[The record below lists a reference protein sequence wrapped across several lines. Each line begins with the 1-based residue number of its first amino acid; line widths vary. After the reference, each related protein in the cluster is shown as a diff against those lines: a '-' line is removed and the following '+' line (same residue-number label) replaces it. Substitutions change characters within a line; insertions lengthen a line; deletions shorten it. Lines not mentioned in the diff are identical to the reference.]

1 MENYNMRIQSS
12 DISKIK
18 HQLYNDY
25 SGQKQRINL
34 MNIWTIDFEFESI
47 SCIVIRQF
55 VKSWKIVTL
64 YILYKKSYS
73 TVTTEPN

>member
-34 MNIWTIDFEFESI
+34 MNILTIQFEFK
-47 SCIVIRQF
+47 SCIVVRQF
-55 VKSWKIVTL
+55 VKSWKIVTPD
-64 YILYKKSYS
+64 ILYKNSYS
-73 TVTTEPN
+73 TATTEPN